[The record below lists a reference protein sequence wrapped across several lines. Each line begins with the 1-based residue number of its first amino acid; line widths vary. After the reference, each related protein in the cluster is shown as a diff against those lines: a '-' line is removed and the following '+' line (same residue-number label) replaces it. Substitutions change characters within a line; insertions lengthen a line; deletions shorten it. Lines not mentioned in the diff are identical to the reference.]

1 MKKTMMNGM
10 ACGIWMQR
18 ATCSKTKGKGDPK
31 GKGKGKATGNLLA
44 LTDGSPHDDEEEG
57 EEEKDE
63 ETQWKELLQKTKRAR
78 DQCTAARADCEA
90 ALEKA
95 DKPKTLT
102 KTGKKEAEGLL
113 QKMATKVDAV
123 KNVLANKNKSMKL
136 TKAKKVLV
144 GTATQLKEMKD
155 ETKELNQM
163 ANKAGSKCSAK

>member
-1 MKKTMMNGM
+1 MDAASHLQKVERWGKGT
-10 ACGIWMQR
+10 AL
-18 ATCSKTKGKGDPK
+18 TKGKGDPK
-31 GKGKGKATGNLLA
+31 GKGKGKAKGNLLA

-63 ETQWKELLQKTKRAR
+63 EIQWKELLQQKRAR

-95 DKPKTLT
+95 DKAQTLT

-113 QKMATKVDAV
+113 QKLATKVDV
-123 KNVLANKNKSMKL
+123 LKNLLANKDKSMKL
-136 TKAKKVLV
+136 TKAKKVLA

-163 ANKAGSKCSAK
+163 ANKAGSKFSAK